1 VCPIVIKS
9 EINTEA
15 FIEKLRNAEHPLT
28 KFLKWK
34 DETVFLIDL
43 PLPEHCRAI
52 SEISE
57 QIYKQQINCP
67 PGSRLIE
74 TRDVTTNIGK
84 EGDTS
89 FQPRDKPRPAQ
100 GQGCDVRGNAWP
112 NVVVEVGVYESMS
125 ELRHDAREW
134 LGPNTDVQLVIL
146 IKIYKPYSVLLPPPY
161 RVRMRAELWERG
173 FNTAVQQVCVFILYI
188 GNGR

>member
-1 VCPIVIKS
+1 MLALSCNEIFSPPPFRNSSTTKAKTEFLFPPISPDSVCPIVIES

-100 GQGCDVRGNAWP
+100 GQGCDVRC
-112 NVVVEVGVYESMS
+112 
-125 ELRHDAREW
+125 
-134 LGPNTDVQLVIL
+134 T
-146 IKIYKPYSVLLPPPY
+146 
-161 RVRMRAELWERG
+161 
-173 FNTAVQQVCVFILYI
+173 
-188 GNGR
+188 